1 MEYIWTMENEVPSCG
16 HLLQGLD
23 DCESLL
29 GWNWKSVLEAGGEMC
44 ASPQRRLYS
53 THVHV

>member
-16 HLLQGLD
+16 HLLQDLD

-44 ASPQRRLYS
+44 ASPQRHLYS